1 MKQADI
7 FRSDSHGACME
18 AISTQPL
25 CPDTNGQEANL
36 IQLYTDIPRQVIQGF
51 GGAFTQSS
59 SGIYEALNDS
69 GKHEVLRLLFSSDG
83 LAYNCGRI
91 PIGACDFSEGDY
103 SYCDEADPSLSAFS
117 MERDARLIFP
127 FIRDA
132 MALEP
137 ALELLAS
144 PWSPPA
150 WMKTNSD
157 MCHGGKLKEDCYGAF
172 AEYLIRY
179 LQACRSENIPV
190 RFLTC
195 QNEPKAVQIW
205 ESCTY
210 TAQDEQRFIRDYLS
224 PALKRAGLEDIG
236 VVIWDHNKERSF
248 LRAREILNCEDMRK
262 LVRGIAFHWYSGDHF
277 ENLALCREFF
287 SGQELMFTEGCVELT
302 TEKTVMGAKAQ
313 ASCQKSGV
321 ENAPWIFGEFYAHDI
336 IGNLN
341 AGMSRFLDW
350 NLMLDTQ
357 GGPNHVGNYCSAP
370 LICDVRTGR
379 VFPQPSYHAIAHFS
393 RFLPRGSQCIAVSRY
408 TQELEVAAA
417 QTPDGS
423 LIAVVLNSTDKM
435 LPAVFSLLPQS
446 LICKADIPPHSLETW
461 VFHA

>member
-1 MKQADI
+1 MEEIDI
-7 FRSDSHGACME
+7 FLQDSAQQIEMLREKLQHMRAE
-18 AISTQPL
+18 SAIR
-25 CPDTNGQEANL
+25 QEAFDRL
-36 IQLYTDIPRQVIQGF
+36 EQKPVSYTHLDVYKRQ
-51 GGAFTQSS
+51 
-59 SGIYEALNDS
+59 
-69 GKHEVLRLLFSSDG
+69 
-83 LAYNCGRI
+83 
-91 PIGACDFSEGDY
+91 
-103 SYCDEADPSLSAFS
+103 
-117 MERDARLIFP
+117 
-127 FIRDA
+127 
-132 MALEP
+132 
-137 ALELLAS
+137 
-144 PWSPPA
+144 
-150 WMKTNSD
+150 
-157 MCHGGKLKEDCYGAF
+157 
-172 AEYLIRY
+172 
-179 LQACRSENIPV
+179 
-190 RFLTC
+190 
-195 QNEPKAVQIW
+195 
-205 ESCTY
+205 
-210 TAQDEQRFIRDYLS
+210 
-224 PALKRAGLEDIG
+224 
-236 VVIWDHNKERSF
+236 
-248 LRAREILNCEDMRK
+248 
-262 LVRGIAFHWYSGDHF
+262 
-277 ENLALCREFF
+277 
-287 SGQELMFTEGCVELT
+287 
-302 TEKTVMGAKAQ
+302 
-313 ASCQKSGV
+313 V

>member
-1 MKQADI
+1 
-7 FRSDSHGACME
+7 
-18 AISTQPL
+18 
-25 CPDTNGQEANL
+25 
-36 IQLYTDIPRQVIQGF
+36 
-51 GGAFTQSS
+51 
-59 SGIYEALNDS
+59 
-69 GKHEVLRLLFSSDG
+69 
-83 LAYNCGRI
+83 
-91 PIGACDFSEGDY
+91 
-103 SYCDEADPSLSAFS
+103 
-117 MERDARLIFP
+117 
-127 FIRDA
+127 
-132 MALEP
+132 
-137 ALELLAS
+137 
-144 PWSPPA
+144 
-150 WMKTNSD
+150 
-157 MCHGGKLKEDCYGAF
+157 
-172 AEYLIRY
+172 
-179 LQACRSENIPV
+179 
-190 RFLTC
+190 
-195 QNEPKAVQIW
+195 
-205 ESCTY
+205 
-210 TAQDEQRFIRDYLS
+210 
-224 PALKRAGLEDIG
+224 
-236 VVIWDHNKERSF
+236 
-248 LRAREILNCEDMRK
+248 
-262 LVRGIAFHWYSGDHF
+262 
-277 ENLALCREFF
+277 
-287 SGQELMFTEGCVELT
+287 MFTEGCVELT